1 MYYFIIIKGIWY
13 MNDIGDEN
21 TTFNR
26 KIDTTLWDFELLHAW
41 FFGIMK
47 LILCN
52 GKKCHWHI
60 VLCKPHVLAS

>member
-1 MYYFIIIKGIWY
+1 

-26 KIDTTLWDFELLHAW
+26 KIDTTLRDFKFLHTR

-47 LILCN
+47 LILRN
-52 GKKCHWHI
+52 VKKYHFRI